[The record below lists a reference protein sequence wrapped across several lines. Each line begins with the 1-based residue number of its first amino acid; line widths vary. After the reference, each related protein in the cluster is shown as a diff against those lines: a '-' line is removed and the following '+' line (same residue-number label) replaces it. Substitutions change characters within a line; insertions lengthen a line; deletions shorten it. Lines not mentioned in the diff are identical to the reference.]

1 MKINYDICLIDD
13 IGKVCMCKRIL
24 KNQTSS
30 TGDVP
35 FYKISTFGSK
45 ADSFIS
51 KDLFEEYKEKYSYP
65 KKGDIL
71 ISAAGT
77 IGRTVIYDGKD
88 SYYQDSN
95 IVWVDNDESKVLN
108 RYLYYFY
115 QLKPWAK
122 TNSST
127 IERLYNDNIRNIKIK
142 YPISKK
148 DQERIIEP
156 LVKIDTIID
165 NNKKMILKINSL
177 LNDIYDYYY
186 ESKII
191 KKELDGYVFDDK
203 IKRYIPN
210 GWSVMTIGE
219 CIEHINTGL
228 NPRANFK
235 LNTGGNIKYITVK
248 NLNLDGSI
256 DFNNCDYI
264 DNNAFKKVHSRSCVE
279 DNDILFSSISPIGRC
294 YYVLNKDESWDIN
307 ESVFSIRTNKKYM
320 CSELLYLYLTSDYFI
335 KSAENNSTGSI
346 FNGIRINTITDM
358 YIVVPDKEAMNEIS
372 TLVHLILEF
381 RNTMMTN
388 INKYSNL
395 REKILPLLI
404 NGKLKIED

>member
-1 MKINYDICLIDD
+1 MKIDYDTCLLDD

-30 TGDVP
+30 TGEVP
-35 FYKISTFGSK
+35 FYKISTFGDK
-45 ADSFIS
+45 ADSYIS
-51 KDLFEEYKEKYSYP
+51 KELFEEYKNKYSYP

-95 IVWVDNDESKVLN
+95 IVWVDNDESKVIN

-142 YPISKK
+142 YPVLKK
-148 DQERIIEP
+148 NQESIIEP
-156 LVKIDTIID
+156 LVEIDRLID
-165 NNKKMILKINSL
+165 NGNKMILRINAL
-177 LNDIYDYYY
+177 LDDIYDYYY
-186 ESKII
+186 ESKIL
-191 KKELDGYVFDDK
+191 KKELEGYTFDSK
-203 IKRYIPN
+203 VKRYIPEK
-210 GWSVMTIGE
+210 WSVMTIGE
-219 CIEHINTGL
+219 CIKHINTGL
-228 NPRANFK
+228 NPRSNFK
-235 LNTGGNIKYITVK
+235 LNTGGKIKYITVK
-248 NLNLDGSI
+248 NLNLNGSI
-256 DFNNCDYI
+256 DFNNCDLI
-264 DNNAFKKVHSRSCVE
+264 DDNAFKKVHSRSCVE

-294 YYVLNKDESWDIN
+294 YYVLDKDNTWDIN
-307 ESVFSIRTNKKYM
+307 ESVFSIRTNKEIM
-320 CSELLYLYLTSDYFI
+320 SSELLYMYFTSNYFI

-358 YIVVPDKEAMNEIS
+358 NIVVPDKDTREKI
-372 TLVHLILEF
+372 TKLVHPILEY
-381 RNTMMTN
+381 RNSIMTN
-388 INKYSNL
+388 INKYNQL
-395 REKILPLLI
+395 KDKILPLLI
-404 NGKLKIED
+404 NGKVSLTN